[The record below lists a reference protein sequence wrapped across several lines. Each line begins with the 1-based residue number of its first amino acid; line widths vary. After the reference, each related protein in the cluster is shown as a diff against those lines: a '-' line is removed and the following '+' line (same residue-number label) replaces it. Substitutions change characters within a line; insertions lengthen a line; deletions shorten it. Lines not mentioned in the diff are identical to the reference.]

1 MGAEYLAVVYGL
13 ASALS
18 WGAGD
23 FSGGMASRRTS
34 VYFVILLS
42 QTVGALIM
50 LLAAL
55 GLGEAVPAWTSLTV
69 AALAGISGVVGLIAL
84 YKGLAGGTM
93 SVVAPITAAVAA
105 AVPVLVALLL
115 EGWPSAWQML
125 GFGLALVAVW
135 LLAQDSAGQ
144 RIELRSLSLP
154 LIAGAGFGFFF
165 VLIDLASTE
174 AVFLPLLAARLASLV
189 LVAVVVLRHR
199 HESRP
204 SCSQIPLILLA
215 GLFDTGGNVFF
226 VLAAQ
231 AGRLDISAVLSS
243 LYPATTVI
251 LAALILKESISQR
264 QRTGLLAALAALALI
279 AL

>member
-55 GLGEAVPAWTSLTV
+55 GLAEAVPAWTSLTV
-69 AALAGISGVVGLIAL
+69 AALAGICGVIGLIAL

-135 LLAQDSAGQ
+135 LLAQDGAGQ

-165 VLIDLASTE
+165 VFIDLASTE

-199 HESRP
+199 HESKP
-204 SCSQIPLILLA
+204 STSQIPLILLA

-251 LAALILKESISQR
+251 LAAFILKESISQR
-264 QRTGLLAALAALALI
+264 QRAGLLAALAALALI